1 MMAESPTTELQR
13 TSSRHRTK
21 NSRFARSPERDVAP
35 PDVKRKRGPKDPSS
49 FKLFSTELTTL
60 AQIAREVADEEADN
74 RTVAP
79 LPRSALL
86 VDMERSSSATT
97 MLEVC
102 CVPTVH
108 IMSTQR
114 FMRNWLKHT
123 GPNAA

>member
-1 MMAESPTTELQR
+1 M
-13 TSSRHRTK
+13 
-21 NSRFARSPERDVAP
+21 AP

-102 CVPTVH
+102 LRADGAHHVH
-108 IMSTQR
+108 SASHAQ
-114 FMRNWLKHT
+114 L
-123 GPNAA
+123 AEA